1 VDESQRWVEFGRWL
15 VEQRERLGLRRRE
28 AARRAKIPE
37 STWRDLEAGRKD
49 SIGGIKLLPNLTE
62 EVLGRVA
69 GALEVSPEEVL
80 KHVGRPPLRAK
91 REATAERA
99 GLSLSQK
106 VARLP
111 YRDRRLV
118 ERLVDGMLEE
128 E

>member
-1 VDESQRWVEFGRWL
+1 MDESQRWAEFGRWL
-15 VEQRERLGLRRRE
+15 VEQRERLGLRRRD
-28 AARRAKIPE
+28 AARRAKLPE
-37 STWRDLEAGRKD
+37 ATWRDLEVGRKD

-62 EVLGRVA
+62 DVLARVA
-69 GALEVSPEEVL
+69 DALEVSPEEVL
-80 KHVGRPPLRAK
+80 KHVGRPPLRNR
-91 REATAERA
+91 REVATERA